1 VEAIAKETAF
11 TNRVRAVTLVAP
23 KNQSTVT
30 NQLIAPKNQS
40 TTQTFT
46 TQVKAQEGEAVKRN
60 SLIAETKEEE
70 IKRSS
75 LIANPQAFPT
85 KAANQLKFA
94 DSHHPAPV
102 HSLRA
107 IYVGKL
113 GQNTATQGSN
123 QLAAAEPLLLPT
135 LQGTTV
141 TGPTLAMETDSATK
155 VKPTGTNVLPVKAGT
170 AATIV
175 KGHPSDSATH
185 GHYGP
190 TTATLSIIPAR
201 ENNSNN
207 NSNPSVVAKLKTNG
221 AVVQHRNRV
230 LKVSPSI
237 LDDVVQHSH
246 MNQGQTLQGTIVPE
260 TVRPPSAQANF
271 KFSHDSSPL
280 VTKRGEDGHHAAKLG
295 EDGHPTPILP
305 LLANTSGISTST
317 NQRSSPSTP
326 SATLCASLSDTYTLL
341 EK

>member
-1 VEAIAKETAF
+1 VEAIAKETAFANRVEAKETAFTNRVEAIAKETAF
-11 TNRVRAVTLVAP
+11 TNQVRAVTNQLIAP

-40 TTQTFT
+40 IAETKEEAIKRSSLIANQLIAPKNQSTTQTFT
-46 TQVKAQEGEAVKRN
+46 TQVEAQEGEAVKRN

-85 KAANQLKFA
+85 QVEAQQEKKKTAANQLKFA

-123 QLAAAEPLLLPT
+123 QLAATEPLLLPT

-141 TGPTLAMETDSATK
+141 TGPTLAMVTDSATK
-155 VKPTGTNVLPVKAGT
+155 VKPTGANVLPVKAGT

-175 KGHPSDSATH
+175 KGRPSDATVRWDR
-185 GHYGP
+185 
-190 TTATLSIIPAR
+190 LRRS
-201 ENNSNN
+201 
-207 NSNPSVVAKLKTNG
+207 PSVVE
-221 AVVQHRNRV
+221 
-230 LKVSPSI
+230 S
-237 LDDVVQHSH
+237 
-246 MNQGQTLQGTIVPE
+246 
-260 TVRPPSAQANF
+260 
-271 KFSHDSSPL
+271 
-280 VTKRGEDGHHAAKLG
+280 
-295 EDGHPTPILP
+295 
-305 LLANTSGISTST
+305 
-317 NQRSSPSTP
+317 
-326 SATLCASLSDTYTLL
+326 
-341 EK
+341 